1 MTSFLLKAID
11 KVNLFKK
18 VYLEQRF
25 NRGWSWSSLVWHHT
39 EYVVLRALMSLN
51 FALRKKIALERL
63 DKEKSENFLMGYIRC
78 PIIISD
84 DRYSTRIEILVKKTM
99 NTKRVMESRS
109 LLFKTNF
116 WFHLF
121 HVKMKTNYDNS
132 SLFIQILNT
141 TFWKSE

>member
-1 MTSFLLKAID
+1 
-11 KVNLFKK
+11 
-18 VYLEQRF
+18 
-25 NRGWSWSSLVWHHT
+25 
-39 EYVVLRALMSLN
+39 MSLN

-99 NTKRVMESRS
+99 NTKRVMESES

-116 WFHLF
+116 
-121 HVKMKTNYDNS
+121 
-132 SLFIQILNT
+132 
-141 TFWKSE
+141 